1 MIFDVLKQRWLR
13 KEFRDIETKSRDRQ
27 QCWPKSLVIIF
38 DADQF
43 ADVSVFQNWSQKLDI
58 SSGSLTLLAFTK
70 DVKKKDLENVTL
82 FDNHSIKWSGGL
94 KNPKL
99 STELEKSYDLQIN
112 YYNQPNEIIKYVTMR
127 LDSNLKVGYTSH
139 EEITYDLAVNV
150 PLTKQESFISEI
162 AKYLKIFN
170 P

>member
-13 KEFRDIETKSRDRQ
+13 KEFRNLENSSRDHQ

-38 DADQF
+38 DADRWIDLTIF
-43 ADVSVFQNWSQKLDI
+43 EEWCQKLNI
-58 SSGSLTLLAFTK
+58 PFNCLTLVAFTR
-70 DVKKKDLENVTL
+70 DVKKKAIEGVTL
-82 FDNHSIKWSGGL
+82 FDNHSIRWAGGL
-94 KNPKL
+94 KDPKL
-99 STELEKSYDLQIN
+99 SAILGKKYDLQIN
-112 YYNQPNEIIKYVTMR
+112 YLDKPSKVIKYVMMKM
-127 LDSNLKVGYTSH
+127 DSNLKVGYASH

-150 PLTKQESFISEI
+150 PLTKQELFISEI

>member
-13 KEFRDIETKSRDRQ
+13 KEFRNLENGFRDHQ
-27 QCWPKSLVIIF
+27 QYWPKVLVIIF

-43 ADVSVFQNWSQKLDI
+43 TDVTMFEKWCQNLDI
-58 SSGSLTLLAFTK
+58 PISNLTLLAYTK
-70 DVKKKDLENVTL
+70 DVKKKGLESVTL
-82 FDNHSIKWSGGL
+82 FDNHSIKWAGGL

-99 STELEKSYDLQIN
+99 SSLLKKKYDLQIN
-112 YYNQPNEIIKYVTMR
+112 YYDQPSEITKYVTMK
-127 LDSNLKVGYTSH
+127 LDSNLKVGYASH